1 MNKHS
6 PSQELRGGC
15 WQRRCV
21 GGALM
26 RLISAVDELVVG
38 KGGESST
45 EVGQTCTHAK
55 TKTNKSTET
64 ACLED

>member
-1 MNKHS
+1 
-6 PSQELRGGC
+6 
-15 WQRRCV
+15 
-21 GGALM
+21 M